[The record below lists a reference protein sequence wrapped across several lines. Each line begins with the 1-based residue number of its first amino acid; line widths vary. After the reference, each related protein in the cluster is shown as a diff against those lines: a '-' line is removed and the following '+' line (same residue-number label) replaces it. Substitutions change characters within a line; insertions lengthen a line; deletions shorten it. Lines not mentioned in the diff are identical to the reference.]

1 MNGKLTFSGKGPS
14 PLSIVGQGYVDVTQA
29 QLYELPVLVSVFT
42 VPNLR
47 TPADNKAFRYGFADF
62 QMRQGIFDFTDIR
75 LVGDTVSLVGRGFVG
90 FAGEQERRIGF
101 DFYTDARNRIPV
113 IGPLVGMIGS
123 GWVRVRVDGTIDN
136 SKAVMKPRVPILDEA
151 FGGLIESLESGQMQN
166 RPLQPAAGIPQRTQR

>member
-1 MNGKLTFSGKGPS
+1 
-14 PLSIVGQGYVDVTQA
+14 
-29 QLYELPVLVSVFT
+29 
-42 VPNLR
+42 
-47 TPADNKAFRYGFADF
+47 
-62 QMRQGIFDFTDIR
+62 MRQGIFDFTDIR